1 MVVVPSTPY
10 MCSSSYSQAK
20 MPPRST
26 KMFKHELQMCITK
39 REHFLEMNDTIS
51 FRKTQ
56 IRTSTLENTTYI
68 VWFK

>member
-1 MVVVPSTPY
+1 
-10 MCSSSYSQAK
+10 

-26 KMFKHELQMCITK
+26 KIFKHELQLCIAERGRFPK
-39 REHFLEMNDTIS
+39 MNDTMS

-56 IRTSTLENTTYI
+56 IRTFARENIAYI